1 MAKNKGG
8 RPTKFKKEFSQELIK
23 FFDIEPYRKET
34 LEKMK
39 EYFESGKVKKE
50 SEKYQFVANKLPTL
64 YRFSEKIGVVY
75 STVWRWAEKGEW
87 NEEDGEKP
95 LEFQEFCNA
104 YKAAKEIQKEFLISL
119 GLSGTTPPS
128 SYIFTAKNV
137 SDMRDQSNLDLT
149 SGGEKITAL
158 TEIQTATKEILNGE
172 NKTISEE
179 PV

>member
-1 MAKNKGG
+1 MEVKLKKEK
-8 RPTKFKKEFSQELIK
+8 RPNHRPSSFKKEYSKELIK
-23 FFDIEPYRKET
+23 FFDIEPYKKET
-34 LEKMK
+34 MEKVK

-50 SEKYQFVANKLPTL
+50 SEKYQYIANKLPTL

-87 NEEDGEKP
+87 KEEDGEKP
-95 LEFQEFCNA
+95 NEFTDFCNA

-137 SDMRDQSNLDLT
+137 SDMRDKNELDLT
-149 SGGEKITAL
+149 TLGEKITGFQF
-158 TEIQTATKEILNGE
+158 IKPND
-172 NKTISEE
+172 NK
-179 PV
+179 PDN